1 MDQLFPSSIAE
12 DLEAVVHAGVVAAT
26 ASEHV
31 ETWSGA
37 VGAVDPAPTRSRAPG
52 PKVSS
57 LRPFGAARRAHHG
70 YVQLWRS
77 RLKMM
82 PHVGHTRTCHTR
94 SMPGSGIIMSWQKT
108 QSFAAHVPRHA
119 CPTPPPHAVHTHV
132 SNRSRTQQV
141 EWHESGGGRT
151 LDE

>member
-52 PKVSS
+52 PKVRARSGPS
-57 LRPFGAARRAHHG
+57 VRLGA
-70 YVQLWRS
+70 
-77 RLKMM
+77 
-82 PHVGHTRTCHTR
+82 RTTATYNCGDR
-94 SMPGSGIIMSWQKT
+94 G
-108 QSFAAHVPRHA
+108 
-119 CPTPPPHAVHTHV
+119 
-132 SNRSRTQQV
+132 
-141 EWHESGGGRT
+141 
-151 LDE
+151 